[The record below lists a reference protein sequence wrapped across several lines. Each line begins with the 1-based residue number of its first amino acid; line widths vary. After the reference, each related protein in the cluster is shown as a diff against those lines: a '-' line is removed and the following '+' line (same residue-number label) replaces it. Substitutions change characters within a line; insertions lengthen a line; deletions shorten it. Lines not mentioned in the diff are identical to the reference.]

1 MSILMLQL
9 VTLSFSVQT
18 MEPVD
23 QLLQC
28 VDPAKDRELWVR
40 ENKTGEVRPVD
51 IEIWPQ
57 CYPVLTPRLTL
68 IQELHAWGLTEFCAG
83 FLTAL
88 TDPSV
93 TPNRLRDDRTAPHPI
108 SFLLR
113 MMSVF
118 GVFRDRTLSDE
129 WRCRIVAG
137 HSFLG
142 VKAVAKPR
150 WHMETGKCELWG
162 KWSGR
167 TFNTCTCWIALCHA
181 ALSCCSLRVLLLCE
195 VIRWVTTV
203 LIHMWLQN
211 CKNDLTDAAK
221 QEAFWPKGVILLC
234 TRIRLKYFILLFPT
248 LCRYWLIAKSH
259 FFFLQGKLLKRLSVW
274 NLNLKWLC

>member
-1 MSILMLQL
+1 MKKTKLSKCLMLQL
-9 VTLSFSVQT
+9 ITLSFSVQT

-57 CYPVLTPRLTL
+57 CYPVLTPRLT
-68 IQELHAWGLTEFCAG
+68 QLHAWGLTEFCAG
-83 FLTAL
+83 FLTPPA
-88 TDPSV
+88 DHSV
-93 TPNRLRDDRTAPHPI
+93 TPSRLRDDRTAPHPI

-118 GVFRDRTLSDE
+118 GVSSAWTLSYE
-129 WRCRIVAG
+129 WRCWIATG

-142 VKAVAKPR
+142 VKADTKPR

-162 KWSGR
+162 TWSGS
-167 TFNTCTCWIALCHA
+167 TN
-181 ALSCCSLRVLLLCE
+181 
-195 VIRWVTTV
+195 
-203 LIHMWLQN
+203 
-211 CKNDLTDAAK
+211 
-221 QEAFWPKGVILLC
+221 
-234 TRIRLKYFILLFPT
+234 
-248 LCRYWLIAKSH
+248 
-259 FFFLQGKLLKRLSVW
+259 
-274 NLNLKWLC
+274 

>member
-1 MSILMLQL
+1 MDDRLTVIFGGRGTCDRLVDHDQRIGPPFRPFSFVSGITEDFIMVMYVGFEHLSYITYFCHRNIKFETTKFSNYFSYTSRGSPITCALSDEENPNWETVQMSILMLQL

-118 GVFRDRTLSDE
+118 GVFSARTLSDE

-142 VKAVAKPR
+142 VKADAKPR
-150 WHMETGKCELWG
+150 RHMETGV
-162 KWSGR
+162 
-167 TFNTCTCWIALCHA
+167 N
-181 ALSCCSLRVLLLCE
+181 CE
-195 VIRWVTTV
+195 V
-203 LIHMWLQN
+203 
-211 CKNDLTDAAK
+211 NDQEEHLTPVHV
-221 QEAFWPKGVILLC
+221 E
-234 TRIRLKYFILLFPT
+234 
-248 LCRYWLIAKSH
+248 
-259 FFFLQGKLLKRLSVW
+259 
-274 NLNLKWLC
+274 